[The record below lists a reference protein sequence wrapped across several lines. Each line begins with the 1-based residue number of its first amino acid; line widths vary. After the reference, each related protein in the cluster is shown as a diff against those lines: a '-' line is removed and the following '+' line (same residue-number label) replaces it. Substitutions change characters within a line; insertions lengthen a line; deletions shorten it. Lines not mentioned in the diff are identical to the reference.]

1 MSFFKRKR
9 GKDGPRHTAYRGRT
23 GYVVWDHQ
31 RDRRVG
37 NYTSQEQ
44 ADREATRRNNGRR

>member
-1 MSFFKRKR
+1 MSFFRRKR
-9 GKDGPRHTAYRGRT
+9 DKDGPRYTSYLGRK
-23 GYVVWDHQ
+23 GPEVWDHQ

-37 NYTSQEQ
+37 NYTTQEQ

>member
-1 MSFFKRKR
+1 MGWFKRKR
-9 GKDGPRHTAYRGRT
+9 DKDAPRHTAYRGPT

-37 NYTSQEQ
+37 NYTTQEK
-44 ADREATRRNNGRR
+44 ADREAKKANNRRW